1 MIRNAAFTVVVLIAA
16 LARASTTGKVMG
28 LVTDPDGEAL
38 IGASVVIEGT
48 TFGSMTDAAGEYYI
62 PMLDPGEYTVTAR
75 MVGMGPVSKEGVTVV
90 AGQSTRID
98 FQLRQEAAG
107 QTVIQVTDQRNLIL
121 ENVPSTI
128 HVIDLDEIRLM
139 SVAGILDVVG
149 RQPGVVTRQGEIHV
163 RGGRSGEVAYL
174 LDGIPMRS
182 PVMNT
187 YGGGIPLS
195 AVSETSITTGG
206 LTAEHGNA
214 MSGVVSM
221 VTREG
226 GPDYEAELHLRGGA
240 MNELGG
246 ASESRNYSEPSEN
259 DSYRGDCYN
268 AEAAVGGPEPI
279 TTFILPS
286 MGIDFPGK
294 TSFFA
299 AGSFIRSG
307 YDLEDSRGFWENN
320 WQNGLAGSLKLTTR
334 LDDGSKVSLMGHYTY
349 RQSGWDEWQWSRYNQ
364 PVYIE
369 GSAVLGGDPDYALPE
384 RLREDYGAT
393 VSYTGMLGE
402 ETFLDLRLNQNRF
415 AHWRRIQSETGGYRG
430 EGFTPADWLAGYLP
444 EQRLQDSLGFYHQ
457 GVHPDVWL
465 ESQSYVSTMMAS
477 ISSKLSAD
485 FELKAGIQGRY
496 YDIYDY
502 SVYDAGPG
510 SIYLSLWEA
519 FPYSGAAYVQ
529 TTSSFS
535 GGLVVNAG
543 LRYDHFDPNSRK
555 FSLEESELVDISAKA
570 QLSPRIGITH
580 PVTERDVFFATFGH
594 YFQMPNLNQMFF
606 GTDYNLSGAYSIV
619 GNPDLDA
626 QRTEAYELGV
636 RHRLSDLSSV
646 AVSAFSKDIT
656 GLVRTREYESESYD
670 YYFLYENDDS
680 HGTVTGA
687 EVKLLRLPGDVL
699 SGSVGY
705 TYSVARGRYS
715 SPTEQFEYAQ
725 QGMTM
730 EPTRDSYLDWDQR
743 HTADAHVS
751 VELGRGWGPRLAGVH
766 PFERVGVTLDWMW
779 GSGFPYSPPQGQ
791 TEQPQ
796 INTERY
802 PYTMQTDLMV
812 SRRFDLWTVRTE
824 LAVTVFNLFDR
835 RNLNKI
841 YDVEHYVETGEPG
854 GAAQNPGA
862 WSAARHALLRLSFF
876 W

>member
-1 MIRNAAFTVVVLIAA
+1 
-16 LARASTTGKVMG
+16 
-28 LVTDPDGEAL
+28 
-38 IGASVVIEGT
+38 
-48 TFGSMTDAAGEYYI
+48 
-62 PMLDPGEYTVTAR
+62 
-75 MVGMGPVSKEGVTVV
+75 
-90 AGQSTRID
+90 
-98 FQLRQEAAG
+98 
-107 QTVIQVTDQRNLIL
+107 
-121 ENVPSTI
+121 
-128 HVIDLDEIRLM
+128 
-139 SVAGILDVVG
+139 
-149 RQPGVVTRQGEIHV
+149 
-163 RGGRSGEVAYL
+163 
-174 LDGIPMRS
+174 
-182 PVMNT
+182 
-187 YGGGIPLS
+187 
-195 AVSETSITTGG
+195 
-206 LTAEHGNA
+206 
-214 MSGVVSM
+214 
-221 VTREG
+221 
-226 GPDYEAELHLRGGA
+226 
-240 MNELGG
+240 
-246 ASESRNYSEPSEN
+246 
-259 DSYRGDCYN
+259 
-268 AEAAVGGPEPI
+268 
-279 TTFILPS
+279 
-286 MGIDFPGK
+286 
-294 TSFFA
+294 
-299 AGSFIRSG
+299 
-307 YDLEDSRGFWENN
+307 
-320 WQNGLAGSLKLTTR
+320 
-334 LDDGSKVSLMGHYTY
+334 
-349 RQSGWDEWQWSRYNQ
+349 
-364 PVYIE
+364 
-369 GSAVLGGDPDYALPE
+369 
-384 RLREDYGAT
+384 
-393 VSYTGMLGE
+393 
-402 ETFLDLRLNQNRF
+402 
-415 AHWRRIQSETGGYRG
+415 
-430 EGFTPADWLAGYLP
+430 
-444 EQRLQDSLGFYHQ
+444 
-457 GVHPDVWL
+457 VWL
-465 ESQSYVSTMMAS
+465 ESQSYVSNMMAS
-477 ISSKLSAD
+477 VTSRLSGD
-485 FELKAGIQGRY
+485 FELKAGIEGRY

-502 SVYDAGPG
+502 SVFDAGPG

-529 TTSSFS
+529 TTSNFS

-680 HGTVTGA
+680 HGTITGA

-715 SPTEQFEYAQ
+715 SPTEQFEYAR
-725 QGMTM
+725 QGMSV

-751 VELGRGWGPRLAGVH
+751 VELGRRWGPRLLGAH
-766 PFERVGVTLDWMW
+766 PFGRVGVSLDWMW

-791 TEQPQ
+791 AEQPQ

-802 PYTMQTDLMV
+802 PCNMQTDLMV
-812 SRRFDLWTVRTE
+812 SRGFDLWKVRSE

-854 GAAQNPGA
+854 GVAQNPGA
-862 WSAARHALLRLSFF
+862 WSAARHALLRLSLY